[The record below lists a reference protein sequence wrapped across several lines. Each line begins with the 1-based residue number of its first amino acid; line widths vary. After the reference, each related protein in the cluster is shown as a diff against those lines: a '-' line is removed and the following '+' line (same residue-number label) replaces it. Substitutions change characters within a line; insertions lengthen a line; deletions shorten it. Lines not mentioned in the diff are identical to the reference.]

1 MKTTIADVL
10 SRKGYRV
17 FTVDSGA
24 TVYDAIEKMA
34 TESVGSVI
42 IMEYGEVAGIFTER
56 DYLRR
61 IALKG
66 RTSKTTSVGEVMSRD
81 LVCVDPSFTVQE
93 CLAVMTE
100 KKIRHLPVIDDGEL
114 VGIVSIGDLVKS
126 ISEEAQARV
135 HYLTDF
141 ITGKYPA

>member
-17 FTVDSGA
+17 LTVHSGA
-24 TVYDAIEKMA
+24 TVYEAIEKMA

-42 IMEYGEVAGIFTER
+42 IMEDGEVAGIFTER

-66 RTSKTTSVGEVMSRD
+66 RTSKTTSVGEVMSKD
-81 LVCVDPSFTVQE
+81 LVCVDPRFTVQE